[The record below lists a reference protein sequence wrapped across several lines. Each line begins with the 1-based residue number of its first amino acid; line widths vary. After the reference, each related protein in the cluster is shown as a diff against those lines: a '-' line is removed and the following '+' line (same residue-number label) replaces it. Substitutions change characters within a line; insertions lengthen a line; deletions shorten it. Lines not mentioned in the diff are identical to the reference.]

1 MASGYD
7 ISNKHTFRLMQGRL
21 GVYDKRP
28 YDPKTTDPELDGI
41 LHQSARLRVQGGNRQ
56 QERMIK
62 DKRRS
67 LDRAVWYSYQAAEV
81 VRTSAE
87 YKKPVKALINPNKLK
102 QDYDDKIISVGYE
115 YNFKPGD
122 IFEWLGT
129 RSHWIIY
136 LQDVT
141 ELAYFRG
148 DIRKCSHQISW
159 EDENGRHSTYAAIRG
174 PVETKINYIQKHGIS
189 VDLPNLSLNIL
200 MPSTKETLEYFRRYA
215 KFYLQNNIE
224 GSEKICWRVE
234 AIDWLST
241 PGILEINATEYYANK
256 DEDNIEEGLLI
267 DTGEKWFY
275 TESSKQTLCEL
286 YKISIIKYKD
296 LERLFRYETDTGRI
310 FITCYNGIGSYLNAP
325 DKSDNEKL
333 FVKKYPQIDQ
343 YGNFIKKHGKILYEI
358 VVLTKQEY
366 IDYTIPLW
374 FRFIESKGEEQ
385 NEQRQTE

>member
-1 MASGYD
+1 
-7 ISNKHTFRLMQGRL
+7 MQGRL
-21 GVYDKRP
+21 GIYDKRP
-28 YDPKTTDPELDGI
+28 YEPQKTDPAISGVKEQAI
-41 LHQSARLRVQGGNRQ
+41 KMRFNGGNKQ

-224 GSEKICWRVE
+224 GAEKICWRVE

-256 DEDNIEEGLLI
+256 DEDNIKEGIVGGLI
-267 DTGEKWFY
+267 LEPENPNKPEIERAIVGDTFIKPKKTYE
-275 TESSKQTLCEL
+275 
-286 YKISIIKYKD
+286 YK
-296 LERLFRYETDTGRI
+296 
-310 FITCYNGIGSYLNAP
+310 YNGPENF
-325 DKSDNEKL
+325 DW
-333 FVKKYPQIDQ
+333 FVEKKYPVVIEEDPLDPKHIFLKWNNTYSGQFDLL
-343 YGNFIKKHGKILYEI
+343 YGELNKTI
-358 VVLTKQEY
+358 VV
-366 IDYTIPLW
+366 
-374 FRFIESKGEEQ
+374 ESLF
-385 NEQRQTE
+385 

>member
-1 MASGYD
+1 
-7 ISNKHTFRLMQGRL
+7 MQGRL
-21 GVYDKRP
+21 GIYDKRP
-28 YDPKTTDPELDGI
+28 YEPQKTDPAISGVNEQAI
-41 LHQSARLRVQGGNRQ
+41 KMRFNGGNKQ

-81 VRTSAE
+81 VRTLAE

-102 QDYDDKIISVGYE
+102 QDYDDKIISIGYE

-122 IFEWLGT
+122 VFEWLGT

-224 GSEKICWRVE
+224 GAEKICWRVE

-256 DEDNIEEGLLI
+256 DEDNIEEGIVGGLI
-267 DTGEKWFY
+267 LEPENPNEPEIERAIIGDTFIKPKKTYE
-275 TESSKQTLCEL
+275 
-286 YKISIIKYKD
+286 YK
-296 LERLFRYETDTGRI
+296 
-310 FITCYNGIGSYLNAP
+310 YNGSENF
-325 DKSDNEKL
+325 NW
-333 FVKKYPQIDQ
+333 FVEKKYPVVIEEDPLDPKHIFLKWNNTYSGQFDLL
-343 YGNFIKKHGKILYEI
+343 YGELSKTI
-358 VVLTKQEY
+358 VV
-366 IDYTIPLW
+366 
-374 FRFIESKGEEQ
+374 ESLF
-385 NEQRQTE
+385 